1 MRCMR
6 CGHTWDGSYDPEA
19 DEERMCPACRSS
31 SVRIE
36 VK

>member
-1 MRCMR
+1 MS

-19 DEERMCPACRSS
+19 AEERMCPACRSS
-31 SVRIE
+31 SVRIM